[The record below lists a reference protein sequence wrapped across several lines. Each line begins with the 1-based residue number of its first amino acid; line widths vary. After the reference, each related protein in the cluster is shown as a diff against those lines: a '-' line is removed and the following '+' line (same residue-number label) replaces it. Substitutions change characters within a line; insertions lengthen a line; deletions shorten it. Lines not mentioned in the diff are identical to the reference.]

1 MLTVSSVA
9 ATRPHRLEV
18 QLSDGESLQVDLSE
32 LIARSPAYAALR
44 DPDVFCSVVV
54 DDWGHGVD
62 WPSLDQGLAI
72 ETLIRLTREQTG
84 KAMPTE
90 AFNAWLQRHRLTL
103 TAAAEALGLSRSS
116 VVRYH
121 TGQRPIP
128 IYVGLACEGWEARK
142 RHAAA

>member
-18 QLSDGESLQVDLSE
+18 QLSDGVSLQVDLSK

-72 ETLIRLTREQTG
+72 ETLIRERTM
-84 KAMPTE
+84 A
-90 AFNAWLQRHRLTL
+90 
-103 TAAAEALGLSRSS
+103 
-116 VVRYH
+116 
-121 TGQRPIP
+121 
-128 IYVGLACEGWEARK
+128 
-142 RHAAA
+142 